1 VSAPSPTRL
10 LRPSQLA
17 RFWELHPATV
27 HTWIVQGRLRAVR
40 SPGNHFRVRI
50 ADARA
55 FCEREGMPIPPFVA
69 APPDRVVVMTASAA
83 VKRALAKGLKGVVTV
98 EAFANPFEAVVAV
111 ASAPT
116 ALLALDLMGMAFD
129 AIAAIHAVK
138 RAPAKPRA
146 RVAAFH
152 VETQALATALERAG
166 ADRALLSSEDADVVP
181 ALRKL
186 LAEPA

>member
-1 VSAPSPTRL
+1 VSAPSPARL

-27 HTWIVQGRLRAVR
+27 HGWIVQGRLLAIR

-50 ADARA
+50 ADVRA
-55 FCEREGMPIPPFVA
+55 FCEREGLPVPPFVA
-69 APPDRVVVMTASAA
+69 PPPDRVVVMTASAA
-83 VKRALAKGLKGVVTV
+83 VKRALAKGLKGVVAL
-98 EAFANPFEAVVAV
+98 EACGDPFEAVVAV

-116 ALLALDLMGMAFD
+116 ALLALDLNALAFD
-129 AIAAIHAVK
+129 AVAAIRAVK

-166 ADRALLSSEDADVVP
+166 ADRALLASESADVVSV
-181 ALRKL
+181 LRQL
-186 LAEPA
+186 LGGAG

>member
-1 VSAPSPTRL
+1 VPASAPSRL

-27 HTWIVQGRLRAVR
+27 HQWIVQGRLPAIR

-55 FCEREGMPIPPFVA
+55 FCEREGMPVPPFVA
-69 APPDRVVVMTASAA
+69 PPPERVVVMTASAA
-83 VKRALAKGLKGVVTV
+83 VKRALAKGLKGVVSV
-98 EAFANPFEAVVAV
+98 ETFANPFEAVVA
-111 ASAPT
+111 AARAPT
-116 ALLALDLMGMAFD
+116 ALLALDLTGMTFD
-129 AIAAIHAVK
+129 AVAAIRAVK
-138 RAPAKPRA
+138 RAQARPRT

-166 ADRALLSSEDADVVP
+166 ADRVLLTSEGDGLVL
-181 ALRKL
+181 ALRAL
-186 LAEPA
+186 I

>member
-1 VSAPSPTRL
+1 MPPSRL

-27 HTWIVQGRLRAVR
+27 NLWIAQGRLPAIR
-40 SPGNHFRVRI
+40 SPGNHFRIRI

-55 FCEREGMPIPPFVA
+55 FCEREGLPIPPFVA
-69 APPDRVVVMTASAA
+69 PPPDRVVVMTASTA
-83 VKRALAKGLKGVVTV
+83 VKRALAKGLKGVGSV

-116 ALLALDLMGMAFD
+116 ALLALDLAGMSFD
-129 AIAAIHAVK
+129 AVAAIRAVK
-138 RAPAKPRA
+138 LAPARPKT

-152 VETQALATALERAG
+152 VETQALASALERAG
-166 ADRALLSSEDADVVP
+166 ADRILLTSEGNGLVP
-181 ALRKL
+181 ALRAL
-186 LAEPA
+186 V

>member
-1 VSAPSPTRL
+1 MSAPSPTRL

-27 HTWIVQGRLRAVR
+27 HAWIVQGRLPAIR

-55 FCEREGMPIPPFVA
+55 FCEREGLPVPPFVA
-69 APPDRVVVMTASAA
+69 APPDRMVLMTASVAM
-83 VKRALAKGLKGVVTV
+83 KRALAKGLKGVVVV

-111 ASAPT
+111 TSAPT
-116 ALLALDLMGMAFD
+116 ALLALDLTGMAFD
-129 AIAAIHAVK
+129 AVAAIRAVK
-138 RAPAKPRA
+138 RAKPRP

-152 VETQALATALERAG
+152 VETQALALTLERAG
-166 ADRALLSSEDADVVP
+166 ADRALLASEDADVVP
-181 ALRKL
+181 ALREL
-186 LAEPA
+186 LAVRA

>member
-1 VSAPSPTRL
+1 VPAPPPSRL

-27 HTWIVQGRLRAVR
+27 NLWIVQGRLPAIR

-55 FCEREGMPIPPFVA
+55 FCEREGLPIPPFVA
-69 APPDRVVVMTASAA
+69 PPPDRVVVMTASAA
-83 VKRALAKGLKGVVTV
+83 VKRALAKGLKCVVSV

-116 ALLALDLMGMAFD
+116 ALLALDLTGMAFD
-129 AIAAIHAVK
+129 AVAAIRAVK
-138 RAPAKPRA
+138 RAPARPKPR
-146 RVAAFH
+146 VAVFH

-166 ADRALLSSEDADVVP
+166 ADRVLLTSEGGGLLP
-181 ALRKL
+181 ALRTL
-186 LAEPA
+186 VE